1 MHSRIARSKR
11 HIMAVTSCMMVI
23 GAILCP
29 PNWTKAAAIPYSEPI
44 VAVTTA
50 MTSPMLDELTPPVL
64 KFNIASIDMLNV
76 IRETVEQKIATTE
89 EKINNEQPAA
99 DPAKE
104 TVTETSVPETVNEAT
119 AVESTPTN
127 EVVSSSAEESAP
139 DVVEEPVT
147 EQAVPQYDYSAIPLS
162 QSELQSVIDGSVR
175 TGIPIPVI
183 LGVIENESG
192 FVSTARNA
200 GSGCYGYMQL
210 HPRYFP
216 SNLSP
221 EDNITYG
228 INYLGE
234 NFSICG
240 GDIVK
245 ALDMYHCGHVTGDT
259 YYPNRILEKAAHW
272 SEVTGIPM

>member
-29 PNWTKAAAIPYSEPI
+29 PNWTKAAGIPYSDPI
-44 VAVTTA
+44 VTTA
-50 MTSPMLDELTPPVL
+50 PIASSAFSELTSNVL
-64 KFNIASIDMLNV
+64 KFNITSVTMMNAIRESINQKLTIADEKMNKGTV
-76 IRETVEQKIATTE
+76 DPIEETVMETTTEETVETITVESASTEVTTPTE
-89 EKINNEQPAA
+89 EVTPEVGAEEPAIEPAA
-99 DPAKE
+99 
-104 TVTETSVPETVNEAT
+104 
-119 AVESTPTN
+119 
-127 EVVSSSAEESAP
+127 
-139 DVVEEPVT
+139 
-147 EQAVPQYDYSAIPLS
+147 PQYDYSAIPLS